1 SRPSPIVRRRC
12 LTFRMHRSLLVIAL
26 GLIAA
31 SCSESIDFPVPRELD
46 GSCSREWLTA
56 VDLHD
61 VNLATRL
68 RARGA
73 QTNCPLAARMLD
85 EAVRYD
91 RTSDLKILLESGV
104 SPNTGPG
111 EFTPP
116 RALFVALA
124 VRRDDRR
131 GIEATRLLLEHGAD
145 MDQRASYPIGLIDAT
160 PLMGAASLGDIDFA
174 RELLR
179 FGADVNTRNRF
190 GKNALDFATD
200 EKHAAMVDLLT
211 SAAKAAR
218 P

>member
-1 SRPSPIVRRRC
+1 
-12 LTFRMHRSLLVIAL
+12 
-26 GLIAA
+26 
-31 SCSESIDFPVPRELD
+31 
-46 GSCSREWLTA
+46 
-56 VDLHD
+56 
-61 VNLATRL
+61 
-68 RARGA
+68 
-73 QTNCPLAARMLD
+73 
-85 EAVRYD
+85 
-91 RTSDLKILLESGV
+91 
-104 SPNTGPG
+104 
-111 EFTPP
+111 
-116 RALFVALA
+116 
-124 VRRDDRR
+124 
-131 GIEATRLLLEHGAD
+131 